1 MPISTWCSDADN
13 DALTF
18 TRTAP
23 EPQHGTA
30 TAANGVITY
39 TPAAGYT
46 GPDSFGYVANDGHG
60 GTTTNTYSV
69 NVVTPPAP
77 TCDSPAAI
85 SVRPGASR
93 GLRADVHAEQPGD
106 NADQQLPLVRLQLQ
120 RPVRRRG
127 STYVIDSQ
135 PAHGTLSGSGQSR
148 TLSAGPDEG
157 DATFTW
163 HAHGPNAGDSATQ
176 TQVVTIDADANTA
189 PTCQAS
195 SSNAKPGVQRTITPS
210 CGDPEFDSL
219 TYTKQ
224 SNPAHGTLTDTD
236 GVLRYTADS
245 GYLGADSFTFRASDG
260 HGGQSGITT
269 ISITVTTANTAP
281 SCFAGPYQFDVESGS
296 SLLFSAP
303 PCSDPD
309 GDTLTYEIVDQPTHG
324 TISAPGAG
332 GSRTY
337 TPANGYEGPDSF
349 TFRASDGTDHSATY
363 TVSITV
369 TPSTNGAP
377 VCTTFSRSIA
387 PGTATTIQL
396 ACSDPEGDPITL
408 EKVAGPSHGTLGAID
423 QGTDQAVYT
432 PTAGFNGAD
441 SFTYRATDGSATGA
455 TATVTL
461 ERHARPDVP
470 GRHAQDEGRHR
481 GLDPAHLHGSG
492 RRPADALEGH
502 RPGPRHAGRD
512 RPAATTVTYT
522 PAAGYFGPD
531 SFTYRASDG
540 TANSAPATVSI
551 TVTRPRELLGRLAQ
565 DEGRHGGLG
574 AADLHRRRRRP
585 ADALDRQRPGA
596 RHARRDRGRR
606 RDLHAGRGLLRRR
619 LVHLQGERRH
629 RGLRPGDR
637 EPRPS
642 PGRRPARTSRG
653 ASAPARASR
662 SR

>member
-1 MPISTWCSDADN
+1 M
-13 DALTF
+13 
-18 TRTAP
+18 
-23 EPQHGTA
+23 
-30 TAANGVITY
+30 
-39 TPAAGYT
+39 
-46 GPDSFGYVANDGHG
+46 
-60 GTTTNTYSV
+60 
-69 NVVTPPAP
+69 
-77 TCDSPAAI
+77 
-85 SVRPGASR
+85 
-93 GLRADVHAEQPGD
+93 
-106 NADQQLPLVRLQLQ
+106 
-120 RPVRRRG
+120 
-127 STYVIDSQ
+127 IDSQ

-148 TLSAGPDEG
+148 IFSAGPDEG

-163 HAHGPNAGDSATQ
+163 HAHGPNSGDSATQ

-224 SNPAHGTLTDTD
+224 SNPAHGTLTDTG

-281 SCFAGPYQFDVESGS
+281 SCFAGPYQFEVESGT

-303 PCSDPD
+303 PCSDAD

-324 TISAPGAG
+324 TLSAPGAG

-396 ACSDPEGDPITL
+396 ACSDPEGDLITL

-423 QGTDQAVYT
+423 QGTDQVVYT

-461 ERHARPDVP
+461 NVTRAPTCQDVTRKTKVGTAVSIPLTCTDPDGDALTLSKVT
-470 GRHAQDEGRHR
+470 
-481 GLDPAHLHGSG
+481 DPAHGTLG
-492 RRPADALEGH
+492 AIDQ
-502 RPGPRHAGRD
+502 
-512 RPAATTVTYT
+512 AAKTVTYT
-522 PAAGYFGPD
+522 PNGGYFGPD
-531 SFTYRASDG
+531 SFTYKASDG
-540 TANSAPATVSI
+540 TASSAPATVSI
-551 TVTRPRELLGRLAQ
+551 TVTRPASCSDVSRTTKVGTAVSVPLTCTDADGDQLTLSIVNGPAHGTLGAITAGAVTYTPDAGYFGADSFTFKASDGTADSRAGDREPDRHPGAGLPGHGAQ
-565 DEGRHGGLG
+565 PCGPARGLG
-574 AADLHRRRRRP
+574 AADLH
-585 ADALDRQRPGA
+585 GS
-596 RHARRDRGRR
+596 GRR
-606 RDLHAGRGLLRRR
+606 RADAREVAGPSHGTL
-619 LVHLQGERRH
+619 GAIA
-629 RGLRPGDR
+629 GPDR
-637 EPRPS
+637 
-642 PGRRPARTSRG
+642 
-653 ASAPARASR
+653 
-662 SR
+662 